1 MTTNSLLPLQS
12 PFFLGVNYWASHA
25 GTRMWSDWKPEV
37 VERDFRLLAESGVEI
52 LRVFP
57 LWPDFQP
64 IHRLYGGA
72 GIDKGIRFGEQ
83 HVPDTEAG
91 RAGMSELM
99 MERFVQL
106 TEIADR
112 HNIKLIVGLIT
123 GWMSGRLF
131 VPPALE
137 GRPIL
142 TDPDAIRWQ
151 IRFVT
156 FFIKHTSKLDTI
168 IAWDLGNECNVMGE
182 VNNREEAWLWTSS
195 IANAIKSADSSRPL
209 ISGMHSLIPSGNW
222 TMQDQGELT
231 DILTTHPYPYW
242 TPYADFDPI
251 NTIRPI
257 VHATAES
264 LFYSGIGGKPCFA
277 EEMGTMGPMV
287 CSEEVAAAFAR
298 TSMLTQWSHGLP
310 GLLWW
315 CANDQTKLEH
325 APYDWVAC
333 ESELGLLTEDGRVKP
348 ALAEMARI
356 KQQISE
362 LPIASLPARI
372 IDAVCII
379 NTEQDHWGTALGSF
393 ILAKQ
398 AGLEIEYQFEDQ
410 PLKDAPLYMLPSL
423 TGVSGIPKCRWEQL
437 LKKIHEG
444 AALYISMD
452 GSNMLNF
459 TEVTG
464 LKVLNRM
471 RRGRPAEVTLHNT
484 DEPVNLSIP
493 ANFRLELEAVHGEVL
508 ATESNGNI
516 VFSKASYGKGTV
528 YFLALPIE
536 LAMAQ
541 QQETSYQP
549 KELPYWKI
557 YDTLKSSFASQKI
570 ASVENPNIGITE
582 HPAEQDS
589 RILVLINYSP
599 EQQEGTLQ
607 LQTGWGIDSVWYGEM
622 KTNESVNEIPFT
634 VNNNEAVIVRLAK
647 K

>member
-1 MTTNSLLPLQS
+1 MATNSLLNLPS

-25 GTRMWSDWKPEV
+25 GTRMWSDWRPEV
-37 VERDFRLLAESGVEI
+37 VERDFRLLADSGVEV

-64 IHRLYGGA
+64 IHRLYGSQGM
-72 GIDKGIRFGEQ
+72 DKGIRFGEQ

-91 RAGMSELM
+91 HAGMSELM
-99 MERFVQL
+99 MARFAEL
-106 TEIADR
+106 AAIAER
-112 HNIKLIVGLIT
+112 HNLKLIVGLIT

-137 GRPIL
+137 GKPIL

-151 IRFVT
+151 SRFVT
-156 FFIKHTSKLDTI
+156 YFIRHTRELDAI

-182 VNNREEAWLWTSS
+182 VHSREEAWLWTSS

-310 GLLWW
+310 GLLW
-315 CANDQTKLEH
+315 CANDQTRLEH

-333 ESELGLLTEDGRVKP
+333 ESELGLVTEDGRVKP
-348 ALAEMARI
+348 ALVEMARI

-423 TGVSGIPKCRWEQL
+423 TGVSGIPKRRWEQL
-437 LKKIHEG
+437 LGKIHNG
-444 AALYISMD
+444 ATLYVSMD

-459 TEVTG
+459 TELTG
-464 LKVLNRM
+464 LKVVNRM
-471 RRGRPAEVTLHNT
+471 RRGRPAEVTLHNA

-493 ANFRLELEAVHGEVL
+493 ADFRLELEAVHGEVL
-508 ATESNGNI
+508 ATESDGNI

-528 YFLALPIE
+528 YFLSLPIE

-549 KELPYWKI
+549 EELPYWKI
-557 YDTLKSSFASQKI
+557 YNALKSSVDSQKV
-570 ASVENPNIGITE
+570 ASIQNPNIGITE
-582 HPAEQDS
+582 HPIDPNA
-589 RILVLINYSP
+589 RITVLINYSP
-599 EQQEGTLQ
+599 QQQEGTLQ
-607 LQTGWGIDSVWYGEM
+607 LQEGWGIDSVWYGEVQA
-622 KTNESVNEIPFT
+622 SVSDNEIPVT
-634 VNNNEAVIVRLAK
+634 VKNNEAVFVRLTK
-647 K
+647 RR